1 MISFVPLLTR
11 RFDGMRDIFPEDG
24 MKRIAVVFLI
34 SILIPALLLAALAI
48 RSVRDQEIVI
58 NNQKVLVHQSTC
70 DTIVS
75 DINLYLDDV
84 RVFYGNTIEELAA
97 ERGESLVSHFHE
109 LITESWTQASVG
121 AAVSESG
128 TVLSP
133 GPGSG
138 RRAQQFLEDHALF
151 LGNEREVEVYQA
163 PQVLNNQLQVIK
175 KKEGSNP
182 VKKAVLSSS
191 FKLDKSAVAAE
202 ETAPRELERRK
213 NAADDVED
221 FAAAPAAPSAAAAN
235 AAKRGG
241 NGAVGTKE
249 EESSKWS
256 VTLAPNKLRDY
267 NFGRQ
272 SEPETPEMAGA
283 GSTLA
288 LGRESSGEVEAM
300 ENDIAEVLEEAAAVP
315 QTRNVAPVQSYVQDR
330 EAADSFGAAPSD
342 NRSRLN
348 PEAVNLS
355 DLAREESE
363 GAVSR
368 LIDGSLHVLL
378 WKRSALLPGYTFWT
392 ELNLKE
398 IQSELSGL
406 FSTESLP
413 GTEEVSFALLDSN
426 GAPVALT
433 KEGFS
438 ADWSRPFVASEV
450 GQILPRWEVAAY
462 LLNPSAMSES
472 ARTVRLTL
480 WLIVLVLL
488 GAVGVGC
495 LLILK
500 SVNYEMRL
508 ATQKTDFVSNVSH
521 ELKTPL
527 TSIRMFSELLAG
539 SREYDPDQ
547 TRKYSEVI
555 SKESARLTRLI
566 NRLLDFSRLDRGEMK
581 LKTERI
587 DPGQLA
593 EETVEMY
600 RAGVE
605 TEGWEIDVDIQSGI
619 EMEGDRDALSQVLLN
634 LLSNAEKY
642 AADGGGVL
650 VEVKEDTNSI
660 WLAVNDRGPGIP
672 RAHQRNIFDKFY
684 RVDDSIDSGIEGSGI
699 GLALCQQIVGKMGGT
714 IRYQKRDGGGS
725 SFVVQFP
732 VTDSKHEQ
740 Q

>member
-1 MISFVPLLTR
+1 
-11 RFDGMRDIFPEDG
+11 MRDILPDDG

-48 RSVRDQEIVI
+48 RSVRDQEVVI

-70 DTIVS
+70 DTIVA

-97 ERGESLVSHFHE
+97 ERGESLVSDFHE
-109 LITESWTQASVG
+109 VITESWTQAAVG
-121 AAVSESG
+121 AVVSESG
-128 TVLSP
+128 DVLSP
-133 GPGSG
+133 GPDSGSQ
-138 RRAQQFLEDHALF
+138 AQEFLENHALF

-163 PQVLNNQLQVIK
+163 PQVLNNQLQVIEK
-175 KKEGSNP
+175 KDGLKPSS
-182 VKKAVLSSS
+182 KTVLSSS
-191 FKLDKSAVAAE
+191 FERDQPSMDAAE
-202 ETAPRELERRK
+202 EQESPRELERRK
-213 NAADDVED
+213 NTASEMED
-221 FAAAPAAPSAAAAN
+221 RVASPQAAASTD
-235 AAKRGG
+235 AKRKQAGSI
-241 NGAVGTKE
+241 ATKKT
-249 EESSKWS
+249 ESSKWS

-267 NFGRQ
+267 NFSQ
-272 SEPETPEMAGA
+272 QNEPAAPETAVVGRAP
-283 GSTLA
+283 A
-288 LGRESSGEVEAM
+288 LGKESP
-300 ENDIAEVLEEAAAVP
+300 AEVGAVQLEVREELRKSAVP
-315 QTRNVAPVQSYVQDR
+315 PQARNVAPVQSYVPDQTV
-330 EAADSFGAAPSD
+330 ADSFGAAPFD

-355 DLAREESE
+355 DLSRGERE

-378 WKRSALLPGYTFWT
+378 WKRSPLLPGYTFWT
-392 ELNLKE
+392 ELNLEE

-406 FSTESLP
+406 FEADALP
-413 GTEEVSFALLDSN
+413 GSEEVSFALLDSD
-426 GAPVALT
+426 GDPVALT
-433 KEGFS
+433 EEGFS
-438 ADWSRPFVASEV
+438 ADWSLPFVASEV

-539 SREYDPDQ
+539 SREQNPDQ

-581 LKTERI
+581 LRTERI
-587 DPGQLA
+587 DLGQLA

-605 TEGWEIDVDIQSGI
+605 TEGWDVTVESQSGV
-619 EMEGDRDALSQVLLN
+619 EMEGDRDALSQVILN

-642 AADGGGVL
+642 AAEGGGAL
-650 VEVKEDTNSI
+650 VEVKADAESI
-660 WLAVNDRGPGIP
+660 CLAVHDRGPGIP

-699 GLALCQQIVGKMGGT
+699 GLALCQQIVERLGGT
-714 IRYQKRDGGGS
+714 IQYEKRGGGGS
-725 SFVVQFP
+725 SFVVRFP
-732 VTDSKHEQ
+732 VTDSK
-740 Q
+740 